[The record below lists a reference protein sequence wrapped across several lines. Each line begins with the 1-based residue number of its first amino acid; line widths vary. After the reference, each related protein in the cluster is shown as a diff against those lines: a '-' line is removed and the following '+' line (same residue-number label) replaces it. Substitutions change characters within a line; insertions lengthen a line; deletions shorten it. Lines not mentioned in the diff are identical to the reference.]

1 MHRRVTSRRA
11 VTVPTVPYFP
21 LFTDLTGRAC
31 LIVGGG
37 RIAEGRTRLL
47 AAHGAVLR
55 LVTPELSEG
64 LADLVARGQVA
75 DVRRRPYAVEDLE
88 GIFLALAA
96 TNHREINAEIAEQ
109 AHARGILCNVADDP
123 DACDVHIPA
132 LVERGEL
139 TIAISTRGAS
149 PAVTADVRRRLEDL
163 FGPERGDL
171 LVLLRELRADTKR
184 RYPDPA
190 QRATAVREL
199 LDDGRVLGLL
209 RAGATAEAYRI
220 ARTALDLEGVG

>member
-1 MHRRVTSRRA
+1 M
-11 VTVPTVPYFP
+11 TVPAAPYFP

-47 AAHGAVLR
+47 TAHGAVLR

-64 LADLVARGQVA
+64 LAEMVASGQVA
-75 DVRRRPYAVEDLE
+75 DLRRRAYAPEDLD

-96 TNHREINAEIAEQ
+96 TNRRQVNAEIAEQ
-109 AHARGILCNVADDP
+109 AHARGILCNVVDDP
-123 DACDVHIPA
+123 DACDVHIPG
-132 LVERGEL
+132 LVRRGHL
-139 TIAISTRGAS
+139 TLAVSTGGAS
-149 PAVTADVRRRLEDL
+149 PVVTAGVRRRLEEL
-163 FGPERGDL
+163 FGPEWGDL
-171 LVLLRELRADTKR
+171 LTLLGDLREDTKR
-184 RYPDPA
+184 RYPEPA

-209 RAGATAEAYRI
+209 RAGATEEAYRY
-220 ARTALDLEGVG
+220 ARTTLDLEGAV

>member
-1 MHRRVTSRRA
+1 
-11 VTVPTVPYFP
+11 VTVSAPPHLP

-31 LIVGGG
+31 LVVGGG

-55 LVTPELSEG
+55 LVTPELSDG
-64 LADLVARGQVA
+64 LAEMVAGGQVA
-75 DVRRRPYAVEDLE
+75 ELRRRHYMSEDLD

-96 TNHREINAEIAEQ
+96 TNHREINAQVAEQ
-109 AHARGILCNVADDP
+109 AHAHGILCNVADDP

-132 LVERGEL
+132 LVRRGDL
-139 TIAISTRGAS
+139 TLAISTNGAS

-163 FGPERGDL
+163 FGPEWGDL
-171 LVLLRELRADTKR
+171 LSLLGDLREATKR
-184 RYPDPA
+184 RYPEPA
-190 QRATAVREL
+190 QRAAAVRGL

-209 RAGATAEAYRI
+209 RAEATEEAYRY
-220 ARTALDLEGVG
+220 ARTMLDLEGAV